1 MLVAEVV
8 VVGVFLAA
16 LLTVIACFGYLVYAT
31 ILALDWS
38 FLIEMGLLVVFT
50 ITFAQPRIGQPEDA
64 AHQDGVL
71 VRRDAIDQCIALT
84 HRLDEARLV
93 SAVDERGQQP

>member
-31 ILALDWS
+31 ILEEHLLRSRQRAVRDTAGAGRWHPAQGRTALP
-38 FLIEMGLLVVFT
+38 MG
-50 ITFAQPRIGQPEDA
+50 
-64 AHQDGVL
+64 
-71 VRRDAIDQCIALT
+71 RR
-84 HRLDEARLV
+84 
-93 SAVDERGQQP
+93 